1 MEYSKIYLSF
11 LNYLKSII
19 PEYESIINTLLNE
32 SNEKQFNRGVKL
44 VSSLNTTT
52 LFNNFIKNKIKVFS
66 HKEKDT
72 LKISESLFGK
82 ELTLKKLFNN
92 RDEDM
97 KKTIWVFLHKLVL
110 IIKEFNLIN
119 DANNKILKDE
129 IDKLTEVIG
138 KLEVNT
144 SISNTKECI
153 NKIFNTSNLN
163 DTTNDM
169 INDILQSFESA
180 FTNNNGNPFQSIMG
194 INQIITDKYKDKID
208 NGDIDLTQIMSSLE
222 KNIPGLNNI
231 SGITDI
237 FKSLSGNEENK
248 ETVIMDENFSTANV
262 EIGKVNDETSNFT
275 IGNVLK
281 TMDQVGISPLGGGIT
296 TKNNNIMDIFN
307 SLKQNNTE
315 DNINNNDTTN
325 KLDLEKLFGVFN
337 KLTTSDGNIND
348 LQNIIQN
355 DLGIDIN
362 EIGANLKNIVEKND

>member
-163 DTTNDM
+163 DTTNNM

>member
-11 LNYLKSII
+11 LNYLKSTI
-19 PEYESIINTLLNE
+19 PEYENIINNLLIETNE
-32 SNEKQFNRGVKL
+32 QQFNRGVKL
-44 VSSLNTTT
+44 VASLNTTT

-129 IDKLTEVIG
+129 IGKLTEVIG
-138 KLEVNT
+138 KLEVNK

-163 DTTNDM
+163 GTTNEM
-169 INDILQSFESA
+169 INDILQSFETA
-180 FTNNNGNPFQSIMG
+180 FTNNNANPFQSIMG

-337 KLTTSDGNIND
+337 KLTTSDGGIND